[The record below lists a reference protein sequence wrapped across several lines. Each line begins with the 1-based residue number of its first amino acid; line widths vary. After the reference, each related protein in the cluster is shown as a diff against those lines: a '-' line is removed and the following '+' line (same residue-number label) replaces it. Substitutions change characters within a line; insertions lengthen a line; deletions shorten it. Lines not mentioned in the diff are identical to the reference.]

1 MPSADYFRRQAEI
14 CVRLSAL
21 AKEKELSSRL
31 MLMAKHYMGKA
42 VAAAARPEQ
51 PRAEGAAASNG
62 KAAEG

>member
-1 MPSADYFRRQAEI
+1 
-14 CVRLSAL
+14 
-21 AKEKELSSRL
+21 L